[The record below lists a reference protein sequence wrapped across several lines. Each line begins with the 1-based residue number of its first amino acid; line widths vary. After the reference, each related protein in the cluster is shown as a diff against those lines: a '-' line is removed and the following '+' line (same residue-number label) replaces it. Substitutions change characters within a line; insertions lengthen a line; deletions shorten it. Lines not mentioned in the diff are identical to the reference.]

1 METTIMKPVRTL
13 AIAVCTAAL
22 AAGAAHAKDRYFTY
36 EPDSDSAK
44 YRSDVITLA
53 VHEDM
58 LGRRVTKLYRTR
70 GKRLLLGKPQG
81 AFSGG
86 QLVKM
91 LKQDDDDTRGIQ
103 LYSIDTKDGA
113 GFAYGACKGADRA
126 WLAFTPVRP
135 DRDLT
140 IYVVRQAPDSKGPA
154 LCETLTYRYRAE
166 WQLPPR
172 AIDAKAE
179 NEGDDGAPSDPR

>member
-1 METTIMKPVRTL
+1 MKPFRTL
-13 AIAVCTAAL
+13 AIGVCAAAL
-22 AAGAAHAKDRYFTY
+22 AASAAHAKDRYFTY

-44 YRSDVITLA
+44 YRSDVITLT

-70 GKRLLLGKPQG
+70 GKELALGKPQA

-91 LKQDDDDTRGIQ
+91 LKEDDDDTRGIQ
-103 LYSIDTKDGA
+103 LYAVDVKDGA
-113 GFAYGACKGADRA
+113 GFAHGACKGADRA

-140 IYVVRQAPDSKGPA
+140 IYVVKFDPDFKGPA
-154 LCETLTYRYRAE
+154 LCETLQYRWRAE
-166 WQLPPR
+166 WMLPYR
-172 AIDAKAE
+172 ANDAKAAGQE
-179 NEGDDGAPSDPR
+179 DDGAPSDPR

>member
-1 METTIMKPVRTL
+1 MKALRTL
-13 AIAVCTAAL
+13 AIGLAAATL

-53 VHEDM
+53 VHEDLM
-58 LGRRVTKLYRTR
+58 GRRVLHLYRTR
-70 GKRLLLGKPQG
+70 GKGLSLAKPQG

-103 LYSIDTKDGA
+103 LYG
-113 GFAYGACKGADRA
+113 
-126 WLAFTPVRP
+126 
-135 DRDLT
+135 
-140 IYVVRQAPDSKGPA
+140 
-154 LCETLTYRYRAE
+154 
-166 WQLPPR
+166 
-172 AIDAKAE
+172 
-179 NEGDDGAPSDPR
+179 

>member
-1 METTIMKPVRTL
+1 MKPVRTL
-13 AIAVCTAAL
+13 AIGLCTAAL

-53 VHEDM
+53 VHDDM
-58 LGRRVTKLYRTR
+58 LGRRVQKLYRTR
-70 GKRLLLGKPQG
+70 GKGLVLGKPQG

-103 LYSIDTKDGA
+103 LYAVDVKDGA
-113 GFAYGACKGADRA
+113 GFAHGACKGADRA

-135 DRDLT
+135 DHDLT
-140 IYVVRQAPDSKGPA
+140 IYVVKADPDTKGPA
-154 LCETLTYRYRAE
+154 LCETLTYRWRAE
-166 WQLPPR
+166 WQLPPH
-172 AIDAKAE
+172 ANMAKSDSE
-179 NEGDDGAPSDPR
+179 DDDGAPTDPR